1 MKSDAE
7 KDADA
12 EFYRTNGKTFDE
24 EARDSGFSLGVVL
37 WAIALVGVVSF
48 GWWLTGH

>member
-1 MKSDAE
+1 MKSEAE

-12 EFYRTNGKTFDE
+12 EFYRMNGKTFDE
-24 EARDSGFSLGVVL
+24 EARDSGFALGVVFWL
-37 WAIALVGVVSF
+37 CGIAVIVGL